1 LHTGGIATSRVLTAQ
16 ANRKPMAEP
25 FEGWA
30 ILELM
35 GHRKLAGLLSE
46 QTIGGAA
53 FIRIDVPKPL
63 TPENLDALWAVTQFY
78 APSAVY
84 CITPT
89 SEDLA
94 RKVAAGAQPTPVT
107 RYELP
112 AATQSRERV
121 DFDDIDDDGG

>member
-1 LHTGGIATSRVLTAQ
+1 MSD
-16 ANRKPMAEP
+16 NFP

-35 GHRKLAGLLSE
+35 GHRKLAGHLSE

-53 FIRIDVPKPL
+53 FLRIDVPKAPPNPPL
-63 TPENLDALWAVTQFY
+63 DLRAVGDADEAAAPWAVTQFY

-89 SEDLA
+89 TEDLA

-112 AATQSRERV
+112 AAIPSARRTDSYE
-121 DFDDIDDDGG
+121 DDD

>member
-1 LHTGGIATSRVLTAQ
+1 MHTTM
-16 ANRKPMAEP
+16 PEP

-53 FIRIDVPKPL
+53 FIRIDAPIAPG
-63 TPENLDALWAVTQFY
+63 TTITDGTGAWAVTQFY

-89 SEDLA
+89 TEELA

-112 AATQSRERV
+112 AGSASRRE
-121 DFDDIDDDGG
+121 DDEYGQDD

>member
-1 LHTGGIATSRVLTAQ
+1 
-16 ANRKPMAEP
+16 MAETP

-35 GHRKLAGLLSE
+35 GHRKLAGFLSE
-46 QTIGGAA
+46 QAIGGAS
-53 FIRIDVPKPL
+53 FVRIDVPKAP
-63 TPENLDALWAVTQFY
+63 PNPSLDLRALGDAERAAEAWAVTQFY

-89 SEDLA
+89 TEDLA

-112 AATQSRERV
+112 AATPRARR
-121 DFDDIDDDGG
+121 DDDSDDNDAYGDD